1 MNLLVVGYDFC
12 QYFVD
17 TCTELSSAN
26 IPYTPVVV
34 ASSFELK
41 SKVQEIRRLHP
52 VRGIPGTTSPQI
64 FRVEPDLVVA
74 IGGHDDLENI
84 GLESV
89 MSWQPLKF

>member
-26 IPYTPVVV
+26 IPFTPVVV
-34 ASSFELK
+34 ASSSSLK

-52 VRGIPGTTSPQI
+52 VRGISGTTSPQI
-64 FRVEPDLVVA
+64 FRVEPDVVVA